1 MIFVGIG
8 LSRIALEL
16 MDTPAD
22 VIDLSVTYMRI
33 YFGGM
38 PFFMLYNYGA
48 AILSAVGDTKR
59 PLMFLAAAGMANAV
73 LDLRLTYPDT
83 ELIAALPFEG
93 QAAGF
98 PVGVRREYDAILASA
113 DRIEVVGSGYSPDVF
128 LRRDDYMVERAGLFV
143 AWYDGR
149 RGGTSYTVSRARAR
163 GLRVINL
170 YRDGLPELFADR

>member
-1 MIFVGIG
+1 METQLPDIVAFTGHRDIRFGPGDDRRG
-8 LSRIALEL
+8 LECRLERTL
-16 MDTPAD
+16 AKLYELGYRRFM
-22 VIDLSVTYMRI
+22 S
-33 YFGGM
+33 GM
-38 PFFMLYNYGA
+38 ACGFDMLA
-48 AILSAVGDTKR
+48 
-59 PLMFLAAAGMANAV
+59 ANAV

-149 RGGTSYTVSRARAR
+149 LGGTSYTVSRARAR

-170 YRDGLPELFADR
+170 YRDGQPELFADR